1 MAYEIHSCWV
11 PASKYS
17 LKCPYAMTPVG
28 IVAHNTAGSS
38 SAKNEAESMVNNNSA
53 TSYHV
58 VIDENSAYECIP
70 FNRNAWHAG
79 DGGSGFANRNLIGIE
94 IARSMD
100 YSDDKFD
107 RAEENAIEYIAWV
120 CIQYGWNSNQIN
132 QHNWYSGTDCPHR
145 TKFHWQSFL
154 DRIDAKS
161 AELTKDSNATNSG
174 VKGEEEMTKEQVQAM
189 IDAAHPKYNT
199 LDELPFG
206 RDTIQKLLDR
216 GLMVGEGEGKLG
228 LTYDALRILVINDR
242 AGLYDH
248 TAV

>member
-1 MAYEIHSCWV
+1 MAYEIYSCWV
-11 PASKYS
+11 PSTKYS

-38 SAKNEAESMVNNNSA
+38 
-53 TSYHV
+53 
-58 VIDENSAYECIP
+58 SAYECIP

-94 IARSMD
+94 IARSTD

-120 CIQYGWNSNQIN
+120 CIQYGWDSNQIN

-145 TKFHWQSFL
+145 TKTHWQSFL
-154 DRIDAKS
+154 NRIDAKIK
-161 AELTKDSNATNSG
+161 ELTQDSNATNSDA
-174 VKGEEEMTKEQVQAM
+174 KGESGMTREEVQAM
-189 IDAAHPKYNT
+189 IDNAIKKYNT

-206 RDTIQKLLDR
+206 RDTIQSLLNK
-216 GLMVGEGEGKLG
+216 GYLVGEGEGKLG

-242 AGLYDH
+242 AGLYK
-248 TAV
+248 